1 MNPQLFQQFM
11 NQAMNNNNMF
21 NNMNGMYMN
30 GMNMNGMNMNNMNMN
45 MMYFMFLNWLNNMNY
60 NMARQNM
67 NMNMFNNMFNNFNNN
82 NNNNNINNNMI
93 NNNSMVN
100 NNNSNNFNNIGG
112 NTNNTSN
119 SNEPPPEII
128 PRINEFI
135 KFEKEFPYVEKSKLK
150 NIFLKASSGLNVL
163 ISIPIYET
171 VRNLFRLYVKKIGLS
186 ESVLGNDMIYFLYG
200 ANTLKNYD
208 NRKISEV
215 FKGIQNTITVIDR
228 LNVIGA

>member
-21 NNMNGMYMN
+21 N
-30 GMNMNGMNMNNMNMN
+30 NMNGMNMNNMNMN

-128 PRINEFI
+128 PRINELL
-135 KFEKEFPYVEKSKLK
+135 KFEKEFPNVEKSKLK

-163 ISIPIYET
+163 ISIPNYET

-186 ESVLGNDMIYFLYG
+186 ESVLGKDMIYFLFG
-200 ANTLKNYD
+200 ANTLKHYD